1 METKSFIVTYQGIKH
16 EVLFDSED
24 YEKISKFN
32 WHIKH
37 NGVQGRTKGKR
48 PWAYVK
54 ISRLVMNVTDPDRVV
69 DHINHNIYDNRK
81 INLRICS
88 VAENNQNRRKQI
100 RNQLDY
106 KGIYETET
114 GTYNA
119 MIGFERKIIYI
130 GNFKT
135 QKEAALAYDSAARHF
150 FKDFACLNFP
160 NEFDHPY
167 EYYTNRLVER
177 NQLRQLSS
185 LKNKQLYDSI
195 LDLSTQVER
204 FTVKDIFTI
213 LIAKNHYDKIGN
225 NERATINQTLTK
237 LIKLGE
243 LTRIKSTD
251 SDNHWIYSAAN
262 KITD

>member
-1 METKSFIVTYQGIKH
+1 METKSFIITYQGIKH

-32 WHIKH
+32 WYMKH

-48 PWAYVK
+48 PWTYVK
-54 ISRLVMNVTDPDRVV
+54 ISRLVMNVTYPDRVV
-69 DHINHNIYDNRK
+69 DHINHNIFDNRK
-81 INLRICS
+81 VNLRICS
-88 VAENNQNRRKQI
+88 IAENNQNRRKQT

-106 KGIYETET
+106 KGIYKTET

-119 MIGFERKIIYI
+119 MVGFERKIIYI

-150 FKDFACLNFP
+150 FKEFACLNFP
-160 NEFDHPY
+160 DEVGHPY

-177 NQLRQLSS
+177 NQLRQPSV
-185 LKNKQLYDSI
+185 LKSKKLHESI
-195 LDLSTQVER
+195 IDLSTQVER
-204 FTVKDIFTI
+204 FTVKDVFTI
-213 LIAKNHYDKIGN
+213 LISNNHYDKIGN
-225 NERATINQTLTK
+225 NERSIINQKLTK
-237 LIKLGE
+237 LIKLGK

-251 SDNHWIYSAAN
+251 NDKHWIYSVAN
-262 KITD
+262 KIID